1 MEGRRMHE
9 LAAVREVIDAARA
22 GIAEDEPCRVDTVSI
37 RRSSSFPEEA
47 LLRGFE
53 LLAAGTVLE
62 GARLEIEV
70 VSRFVECA
78 CGRAWVVAA
87 ADLTEYGW
95 VCPVCGH
102 VEEIDARDD
111 LALLQVTV
119 TRLEAVV
126 VAGAGSR

>member
-9 LAAVREVIDAARA
+9 LAAVRDVIDAAMA
-22 GIAEDEPCRVDTVSI
+22 GIAGDEPCRVDAVSI
-37 RRSSSFPEEA
+37 RRSSSFSEAA

-62 GARLEIEV
+62 GAHLEIEV

-78 CGRAWVVAA
+78 CGRSCVIAA
-87 ADLTEYGW
+87 DDLTERRW

-102 VEEIDARDD
+102 AEEIDARDD
-111 LALLQVTV
+111 LALLRVTV
-119 TRLEAVV
+119 TRLDALVP
-126 VAGAGSR
+126 AGVGSR